1 MPSEDP
7 EEIIRPKD
15 VRRRFI
21 PLGKTQ
27 LAELVKAGHLEA
39 VPLSPGG
46 RAKGITKR
54 SVVEYQRRVMGLG
67 RNVDADTSVGAS
79 GKWDRRSR
87 KQIPWQNHTC
97 HFPAAVSRV
106 ILHGSGPCFFMTT
119 AGS

>member
-1 MPSEDP
+1 MISEDP

-15 VRRRFI
+15 VQSFI

-54 SVVEYQRRVMGLG
+54 SVIQYQRRIMGLSE
-67 RNVDADTSVGAS
+67 DADTDT
-79 GKWDRRSR
+79 KPKNQKHER
-87 KQIPWQNHTC
+87 
-97 HFPAAVSRV
+97 
-106 ILHGSGPCFFMTT
+106 
-119 AGS
+119 

>member
-15 VRRRFI
+15 VQAKFI

-27 LAELVKAGHLEA
+27 LAELVKAGHLKA

-54 SVVEYQRRVMGLG
+54 SIIEYQRRVMGLNG
-67 RNVDADTSVGAS
+67 NEATETPTP
-79 GKWDRRSR
+79 SR
-87 KQIPWQNHTC
+87 TD
-97 HFPAAVSRV
+97 
-106 ILHGSGPCFFMTT
+106 
-119 AGS
+119 

>member
-15 VRRRFI
+15 VQARFI

-27 LAELVKAGHLEA
+27 LAELIKAGHLKV

-54 SVVEYQRRVMGLG
+54 SIIEYQRRVMGLSEA
-67 RNVDADTSVGAS
+67 ADT
-79 GKWDRRSR
+79 DTDT
-87 KQIPWQNHTC
+87 NT
-97 HFPAAVSRV
+97 
-106 ILHGSGPCFFMTT
+106 
-119 AGS
+119 

>member
-15 VRRRFI
+15 VQARFI

-27 LAELVKAGHLEA
+27 LAELVKAGHLKA

-54 SVVEYQRRVMGLG
+54 SVIEYQRRVMGLSH
-67 RNVDADTSVGAS
+67 VADADTNTQR
-79 GKWDRRSR
+79 D
-87 KQIPWQNHTC
+87 
-97 HFPAAVSRV
+97 
-106 ILHGSGPCFFMTT
+106 
-119 AGS
+119 

>member
-15 VRRRFI
+15 VQARFI

-27 LAELVKAGHLEA
+27 LAELIKAGHLKA

-54 SVVEYQRRVMGLG
+54 SVIEYQRRVMGLSHDAIA
-67 RNVDADTSVGAS
+67 DADVNSEQG
-79 GKWDRRSR
+79 
-87 KQIPWQNHTC
+87 
-97 HFPAAVSRV
+97 
-106 ILHGSGPCFFMTT
+106 
-119 AGS
+119 